1 MNCGKHGYGTSTW
14 NPLALKSNDQ
24 LCFHLTEVIN
34 HISILPHVKSISNVR
49 STHALALELEFV
61 KW

>member
-1 MNCGKHGYGTSTW
+1 MISYVISI
-14 NPLALKSNDQ
+14 SVISYQ